1 MIGKLLPTT
10 SNQPLDERI
19 ALRTIPDR
27 SDFPDLVMVF
37 EIRFTHFWQ
46 RVPKRGAIIQNSESE
61 NSNRICA
68 VESMHTDLAAC
79 GVAPVRTKN
88 ESQSPANEWRGFFGR
103 T

>member
-46 RVPKRGAIIQNSESE
+46 SVPKRCAILQNSESE
-61 NSNRICA
+61 NSNHIYA
-68 VESMHTDLAAC
+68 VAFLHTGLVAFNA
-79 GVAPVRTKN
+79 APVRTKK
-88 ESQSPANEWRGFFGR
+88 
-103 T
+103 